1 MSVTLIQNVP
11 QVNVGLVT
19 YTYTIPT
26 AATGIYSVHFEATEL
41 PPTGLVVLVKQG
53 STTRFTMPTPGATQ
67 SQVKFD
73 FAYKYTAADVVTVV
87 MTGSGNDNLYNSVK
101 SICSIQL
108 GEN

>member
-1 MSVTLIQNVP
+1 MSVVLIQNQP

-19 YTYTIPT
+19 YTYTIPS
-26 AATGIYSVHFEATEL
+26 AGIYTVHFEATEI
-41 PPTGLVVLVKQG
+41 PPTGLSVVVKQG
-53 STTRFTMPTPGATQ
+53 VTTRYTMPTPGQTQ

-73 FAYKYTAADVVTVV
+73 FSYLYAATNVVTIV
-87 MTGSGNDNLYNSVK
+87 MTGSGNDVLYNSVK

>member
-1 MSVTLIQNVP
+1 MSLVLIQNQP
-11 QVNVGLVT
+11 QVSVGKVT
-19 YTYTIPT
+19 YTYTIP
-26 AATGIYSVHFEATEL
+26 ATGIYSVHFEATEL
-41 PPTGLVVLVKQG
+41 PPTNLSVVVKQG
-53 STTRFTMPTPGATQ
+53 STTRFTMPTPGQTQ

-87 MTGSGNDNLYNSVK
+87 MTGSGNDNLLNSVK